1 MTTFHL
7 FPHLPA
13 EIRIRIWE
21 LTVEPRIVEV
31 RLRDEASCS
40 QSDPYPKHAPYV
52 LSLTP
57 IPAPLHTCREARK
70 LRLYQKAFS
79 DLVVYNHTSQ
89 DLQRPYIWFNHDID
103 TISIGRDHLATLRGV
118 EHLIKR
124 LRLERDNYAAP
135 WNYCGLPRFQNAIEI
150 HVVLFK
156 AGGDMRDWYRA
167 VQDVRW
173 PCGTENVTIVDP
185 RDSRTSNLADMISEH
200 HRELEEEYEEYWGD
214 VGLVYT
220 C

>member
-1 MTTFHL
+1 MATFHL
-7 FPHLPA
+7 FPQLPA
-13 EIRIRIWE
+13 EIRIRVWE

-31 RLRDEASCS
+31 RLRDNASCS
-40 QSDPYPKHAPYV
+40 RSAPHLENTPYV

-79 DLVVYNHTSQ
+79 DLLIYNHMRQ
-89 DLQRPYIWFNHDID
+89 DLQRPYIYFNHDID
-103 TISIGRDHLATLRGV
+103 TISIGRDHLATLHGV

-124 LRLERDNYAAP
+124 LRLERDNFAAT
-135 WNYCGLPRFQNAIEI
+135 WNYCGLPRFQNALEI
-150 HVVLFK
+150 QVVLCK
-156 AGGDMRDWYRA
+156 VGGDMRDWYEA
-167 VQDVRW
+167 AQDVRW
-173 PCGTENVTIVDP
+173 PCGAENVSIVDP
-185 RDSRTSNLADMISEH
+185 RDDRTLNLADMISDY
-200 HRELEEEYEEYWGD
+200 HRELEAEYEEYWGD